1 MMFSFVLNICFPYT
15 STYEISEA
23 CKTALKY
30 SQEMIEPLPIFEN
43 PALFD
48 CFLDTWDSPPL
59 EILVRTSGESRLS
72 EFLMWQVCRNN
83 RETGRLVQVYILD
96 ALWPEFGFKHLL
108 PIIIKYQS
116 THKRAKMTEDLLL
129 ERDVAELKEWR
140 RVKKLEYLQ
149 LIANQ

>member
-1 MMFSFVLNICFPYT
+1 MLNICFPYT
-15 STYEISEA
+15 SSYEISEA
-23 CKTALKY
+23 CKAALKY
-30 SQEMIEPLPIFEN
+30 SQETIDPLPIFEN
-43 PALFD
+43 PTIFD

-72 EFLMWQVCRNN
+72 EFLMWQVCRKNK
-83 RETGRLVQVYILD
+83 ESGRLVQVHILD

-108 PIIIKYQS
+108 PIILKYQS
-116 THKRAKMTEDLLL
+116 TKTKAKITGDLLL

-149 LIANQ
+149 QIVNQ